1 MADLWIRS
9 QDRLVLTKVRNLRI
23 EKSGEYYAIF
33 DNINHYYLARYETKE
48 RAIKVLDGI
57 QELLNLPGALNVI
70 NIVYKF
76 PKE

>member
-9 QDRLVLTKVRNLRI
+9 QDKEVLTKVRNLRI

-33 DNINHYYLARYETKE
+33 DNINRYYLARYETKE
-48 RAIKVLDGI
+48 KAIKVLDGI
-57 QELLNLPGALNVI
+57 QELLNHPGALSVAK
-70 NIVYKF
+70 IVYNF

>member
-9 QDRLVLTKVRNLRI
+9 QDRLVLTKVRNLKI

-33 DNINHYYLARYETKE
+33 DDINRYYLGCYETKE
-48 RAIKVLDGI
+48 KAIKVLDGI
-57 QELLNLPGALNVI
+57 QELLNHPGALSVA
-70 NIVYKF
+70 NILYNF